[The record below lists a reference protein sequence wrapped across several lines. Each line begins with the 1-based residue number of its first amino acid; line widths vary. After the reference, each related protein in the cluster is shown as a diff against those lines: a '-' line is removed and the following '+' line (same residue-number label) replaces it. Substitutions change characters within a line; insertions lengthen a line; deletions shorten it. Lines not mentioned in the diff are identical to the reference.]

1 MNILVLPYTPRSIMT
16 TTRAHHPP
24 HAYTA
29 HPRHGTHVA
38 ELQLHLGPIHD
49 IKPGCHRIYKLLRSV
64 GECVRAWMV
73 GVGRGVDLHDFQRVV
88 VSFAQ

>member
-1 MNILVLPYTPRSIMT
+1 MT